1 MAVYKI
7 VVVDEADVL
16 RKRAKEIKKVNDSTK
31 RLLQNMADTMAE
43 YKGVGLAAP
52 QIGISKRAI
61 VVDFGEGVIELVNP
75 VITSAEGEQTGVEGC
90 LSVPGLSG
98 EVTRAQKIVVE
109 GLDREGQ
116 EVKYEVTDFPAVI
129 FQHEIDH
136 LDGVLFIDKA
146 VDIKK
151 V

>member
-16 RKRAKEIKKVNDSTK
+16 RKRAKEILKVNDSTK
-31 RLLQNMADTMAE
+31 RLLQNMADTME
-43 YKGVGLAAP
+43 EFKGVGLAAP

-61 VVDFGEGVIELVNP
+61 VVDFGEGIIELVNP
-75 VITSAEGEQTGVEGC
+75 VITGAEGEQTGVEGC

-109 GLDREGQ
+109 GLNGEGK

-136 LDGVLFIDKA
+136 LDGTLFIDKA
-146 VDIKK
+146 VNIKK